1 MPRAKMG
8 RKEIPIDWEK
18 TNKLFEKGCLGTEV
32 AAYWGMH
39 EDTLYRRV
47 KEKYKMSFTEYM
59 QQKKSRGNS
68 ILREK
73 QYDVALEGDKS
84 LLIWLG
90 KQRLKQREP
99 DAAIQFSAKS
109 SAEKFIEL
117 MESQVKPKTKEGSN
131 GNGKGGNCKCFG

>member
-1 MPRAKMG
+1 
-8 RKEIPIDWEK
+8 
-18 TNKLFEKGCLGTEV
+18 
-32 AAYWGMH
+32 
-39 EDTLYRRV
+39 
-47 KEKYKMSFTEYM
+47 MSFTEYM

-99 DAAIQFSAKS
+99 EASIQFSAKS

-117 MESQVKPKTKEGSN
+117 MESQIKLNTKEDSG
-131 GNGKGGNCKCFG
+131 GKSTSCKC